1 MSKPTI
7 EQRILAARPSRSA
20 QNVTFTDA
28 VMQKLQNREIISSQF
43 RRTNV
48 KQKETFIMKLRNL
61 HKPAVIALALV
72 ITLATAG
79 TAYAVYQLWSKPEI
93 HVSPS
98 TTSSTG
104 RDQVSIA
111 SAQCGDASKA
121 AGYELKKNATIT
133 PDQIAKVVQARCEL
147 DTIGTWANKT
157 YGNNDKEAGA
167 LTGKPYDR
175 PQVDVSMA
183 THITEAKSASIT
195 FKGLTKYEQRDET
208 FDISASTK
216 YIADGKEVSAS
227 IITPDDSVVYVV
239 KRIIAMTPSSDCDDK
254 HCSYKGEPKS
264 QTLLA
269 VVKLSL
275 PFEYYDQLAWQS
287 LSERMSCEGNPEDNC
302 LKGYVGSIDIHTG
315 SYVPPAGT
323 KGKEIQGTVTAING
337 KTFTLK
343 SSTGTLFTFTAPSD
357 IIAAYNTNRA
367 PQYYNNQIV
376 KIGSQLI
383 VRYNEPADKHS
394 KTQAADAL
402 VAVQLQTESV
412 RKTDPVQAY

>member
-20 QNVTFTDA
+20 QNVAFTNA

-48 KQKETFIMKLRNL
+48 NQKESFIMKIRNL
-61 HKPAVIALALV
+61 HKPAFIALALAV
-72 ITLATAG
+72 TLATAG

-93 HVSPS
+93 HVSPP

-104 RDQVSIA
+104 RNQVSIT
-111 SAQCGDASKA
+111 SAQCGDASKS

-133 PDQIAKVVQARCEL
+133 PDQIAKVVQAHCEL
-147 DTIGTWANKT
+147 DAIGTWANKT
-157 YGNNDKEAGA
+157 YSNNDKEAGA
-167 LTGKPYDR
+167 LGGKPYDR
-175 PQVDVSMA
+175 QQIDVSMA
-183 THITEAKSASIT
+183 THIAAAKDTLIT
-195 FKGLTKYEQRDET
+195 FKGLAKYNQQDET
-208 FDISASTK
+208 FNIPSSSK
-216 YIADGKEVSAS
+216 YIADGKEVSARA
-227 IITPDDSVVYVV
+227 ITPNESVVYVV
-239 KRIIAMTPSSDCDDK
+239 KRVIAMTPTSACTDE

-287 LSERMSCEGNPEDNC
+287 LSERMSCDGNPEDNC
-302 LKGYVGSIDIHTG
+302 LTGYVGSIDIHTG
-315 SYVPPAGT
+315 SYAPPAGT
-323 KGKEIQGTVTAING
+323 RSKEIQGAVTAIDG
-337 KTFTLK
+337 KTLTLK
-343 SSTGTLFTFTAPSD
+343 SSSGTLFTFTAPSD

-367 PQYYNNQIV
+367 AQYYNNQIV

-383 VRYNEPADKHS
+383 VRYNEPADQHS
-394 KTQAADAL
+394 KIQAADAL
-402 VAVQLQTESV
+402 VAVQLQTESI
-412 RKTDPVQAY
+412 RKSDPVQAY